1 MMQSNLSINNIPA
14 NIKTYSPSTEQQITK
29 EIKEY
34 FETEKQ
40 PVNQESL
47 SQGVKSLLSKQLTV
61 KDFVKNMLNSNSSKT
76 TEDLSTILK
85 SFDVETLSEQIHDL
99 PKQMDKLLN
108 QTQNKMQQ
116 DTNIMNNTPKIE
128 ITSPEV
134 QIMAAN
140 LLGLIKEGKLK
151 EAGATFNNKGDV
163 LEKMLDSFL
172 SQSSQNA
179 RETANLMTFIQH
191 VVAQGLVLSPEL
203 QKMLEEKYKKLEKQ
217 LSFSEEL
224 AIEKEED
231 VDKLS
236 DEAKDYVKEIMDL
249 RQQLEFMDGDT
260 AEEVLSAYEELL
272 ELIGVAS

>member
-1 MMQSNLSINNIPA
+1 MMQNNLSINNIPA

-85 SFDVETLSEQIHDL
+85 SFNVETLSEQIHDL

-231 VDKLS
+231 LDKLS